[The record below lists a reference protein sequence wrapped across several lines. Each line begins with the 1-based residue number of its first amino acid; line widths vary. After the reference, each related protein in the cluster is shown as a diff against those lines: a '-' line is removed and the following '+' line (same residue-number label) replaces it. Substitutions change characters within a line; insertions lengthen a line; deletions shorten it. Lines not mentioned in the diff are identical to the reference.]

1 MVCSTTGHE
10 PLSFYAFDALWR
22 GTSMEYH
29 DGAQAPYQG
38 HLGRTA
44 QTSVLI
50 SSAAGPVFPASVYT
64 GINIQTHPELR
75 QRLIDGTLNV
85 VECPF
90 DDGRIYDL
98 AISVIYHDEKRR
110 LFVLVIPETLRHE
123 EFKRRSALLEELARE
138 REVLPNYV
146 RNFHTIFEPSRL
158 IALEEAADRAAEA
171 GQPQAPTPQDSSE
184 VGEATVI
191 TTTAPSGPSEAEEAL
206 QAELETL
213 KSELAGQRESL
224 NEARAELERAQR
236 ALENSQSGVQEE
248 QEAIARDR
256 QQLNEVASR
265 VERASARVQD
275 TRTRLEE
282 ERTRLEEERAML
294 EEARRALQVQELNLE
309 QERLRLEQGAQS
321 SNAEEATQVVTDDQF
336 IEVMNPSVA
345 PTPPGAA
352 SLRDTG
358 SEPARRPEPARH
370 QLVRATPAELP
381 GNFDAAADG
390 ELVFV
395 RETSDLVQVGYSLSD
410 ERVATYEDAAEVRF
424 FFQLHDV
431 DGVPVMALTLAA
443 FDASGELL
451 DAVGAPL
458 ADGGD
463 TERAILDTLARDQ
476 HVSLVIY
483 GEQGSPAI
491 SWEGGAPI
499 AANIAWAR
507 ERARAWRDAF
517 NGDDSEARAAIA
529 LGEVELVGQM
539 RHPFV
544 DGRFS
549 RIDSASEAMLAA
561 GVVGYWSRSE
571 QVAYLVGNRAFPLS
585 LFREIQKRVARQAL
599 HWGIALGDEL
609 QQVAIDES
617 IITDRISLT
626 QRLLASFAEL
636 CVGVRP
642 NDLDP
647 IQQWENWDA
656 LIQLAQSHG
665 VTPEPDVLEL
675 AELSLKRAQDYE
687 DMLDAEDESLEAEAI
702 DLDDDEIL
710 EIVEES
716 EVDQVIIEHTVPASG
731 TTYILVD
738 TARIED
744 LPVMEKARRG
754 DLQARLG
761 DPAGRLEV
769 AQVLVERFSPHAL
782 SDVLEA
788 SENMS
793 SVERDALARFMEARA
808 ERLTAHL
815 SNLLPT
821 AGAAATLIIARTL
834 VKAGHTDAINA
845 LLKALGDEHQCGNP
859 AELASA
865 LAGFGDALVDPL
877 SRAIKSSPEDEHLA
891 LALAHLE
898 AARPG
903 TLDALSSDRSKHLRR
918 AAKRA
923 RQFAG

>member
-1 MVCSTTGHE
+1 
-10 PLSFYAFDALWR
+10 
-22 GTSMEYH
+22 MEH
-29 DGAQAPYQG
+29 QDGAQAPYQG

-64 GINIQTHPELR
+64 GINTQTHPELR

-90 DDGRIYDL
+90 DEGRIYDL

-146 RNFHTIFEPSRL
+146 RNFHTIFEPARL
-158 IALEEAADRAAEA
+158 IALEEAADRALEA
-171 GQPQAPTPQDSSE
+171 GQTQAPTPQDASE

-191 TTTAPSGPSEAEEAL
+191 TTIPEAGPSEAEEAL
-206 QAELETL
+206 KVELEAL

-224 NEARAELERAQR
+224 EEARAELERAQR
-236 ALENSQSGVQEE
+236 ELESSKSGFEEE

-256 QQLNEVASR
+256 EQLNEVASR
-265 VERASARVQD
+265 VERDSERVQE
-275 TRTRLEE
+275 TRARLEE

-309 QERLRLEQGAQS
+309 QERLRLEQGAQG

-336 IEVMNPSVA
+336 IEVMNPSTA
-345 PTPPGAA
+345 PTPPGA
-352 SLRDTG
+352 SGLRDTG
-358 SEPARRPEPARH
+358 SERARRPEPARH

-381 GNFDAAADG
+381 EDFDAAAGG

-410 ERVATYEDAAEVRF
+410 ERVATFDAADVRF

-443 FDASGELL
+443 FDASGDLL

-458 ADGGD
+458 ADVED
-463 TERAILDTLARDQ
+463 HERAILDTLARDQ

-483 GEQGSPAI
+483 GEAGSPSI

-507 ERARAWRDAF
+507 ERARAWREAF

-585 LFREIQKRVARQAL
+585 HFREIQKRVARQAL
-599 HWGIALGDEL
+599 NWGIALGDEL

-687 DMLDAEDESLEAEAI
+687 EMLDAEDDSVEAEAI
-702 DLDDDEIL
+702 DLDDDEVL

-716 EVDQVIIEHTVPASG
+716 EVDLDELIIEHTVSASG
-731 TTYILVD
+731 TTYFLVD
-738 TARIED
+738 TALIED
-744 LPVMEKARRG
+744 LPAMEKAKRS
-754 DLQARLG
+754 DLQSRLG

-769 AQVLVERFSPHAL
+769 AQVLVERFSPDAL
-782 SDVLEA
+782 SDVLEE
-788 SENMS
+788 SEKMS
-793 SVERDALARFMEARA
+793 SAERDALARFLEARA

-815 SNLLPT
+815 TNLLPT
-821 AGAAATLIIARTL
+821 AGAAATLIIARAL
-834 VKAGHTDAINA
+834 VKGEHTDAVDA
-845 LLKALGDEHQCGNP
+845 LLNALGDEHQRGNP

-891 LALAHLE
+891 LALAHLD

-923 RQFAG
+923 RQLAG